1 MKYLAYCLLL
11 LCTWCAGALGQNVSI
26 QARLDRP
33 EIKIGERAA
42 IDLTIRTDDLARTR
56 FYLLQ
61 DSTRGE
67 ERYRVLAFG
76 ATDTIDI
83 GRGVQEIKA
92 QMIVTSFD
100 STLITLPPI
109 VVESPSGQAMTKPLA
124 LNVLSPQVDVSQP
137 ENIRPIVAPWDEP
150 LTLID
155 LLMILFTSWI
165 FYTIAGLLLIA
176 LLIYEYRRRARHPEV
191 VKPEPEA
198 PPVPLLEQ
206 LKAQL
211 ATLDNARL
219 ETQEDFKHYY
229 SFVTDNLRGYL
240 GKRLHFEAMEMTTDE
255 VIETLRSQP
264 LSSEQLARLEHILSG
279 ASFVKFAK
287 SLPTQG
293 DALAMRKASLSLA
306 ESIEATLTAHEAQAK
321 ERKEVKR

>member
-155 LLMILFTSWI
+155 LLMILFSSWI
-165 FYTIAGLLLIA
+165 FYMIAGLLLIA

-211 ATLDNARL
+211 ATLGNARL

-293 DALAMRKASLSLA
+293 DALAMRKDSLSLA

>member
-83 GRGVQEIKA
+83 GHGVQEIKA

-176 LLIYEYRRRARHPEV
+176 LLIYEYRRRARHPEI

-219 ETQEDFKHYY
+219 ETQE
-229 SFVTDNLRGYL
+229 
-240 GKRLHFEAMEMTTDE
+240 MTTDE

-264 LSSEQLARLEHILSG
+264 LSGEQLARLEHILSG

-293 DALAMRKASLSLA
+293 DALSMRKASLSLA

>member
-42 IDLTIRTDDLARTR
+42 IDLTIRTDNLARTR

-211 ATLDNARL
+211 ATLGNARL

-293 DALAMRKASLSLA
+293 DALAMRKDSLSLA

>member
-155 LLMILFTSWI
+155 LLMILFSSWI
-165 FYTIAGLLLIA
+165 FYMIAGLLLIA

-191 VKPEPEA
+191 VKTEPEA

-211 ATLDNARL
+211 ATLGNARL

-293 DALAMRKASLSLA
+293 DALAMRKDSLSLA

>member
-83 GRGVQEIKA
+83 GHGVQEIKA

-124 LNVLSPQVDVSQP
+124 LNVLSPQVDASQP

-191 VKPEPEA
+191 AKPEPEA
-198 PPVPLLEQ
+198 PLVPLLEQ

-264 LSSEQLARLEHILSG
+264 LSGEQLARLEHILSG

>member
-11 LCTWCAGALGQNVSI
+11 LCTWCAEALGQNVSI

-61 DSTRGE
+61 DSTGGE

-83 GRGVQEIKA
+83 GHGVQEIKA

-124 LNVLSPQVDVSQP
+124 LNVISPQVDVSQP
-137 ENIRPIVAPWDEP
+137 ENFRPIVAPWDEP
-150 LTLID
+150 FTLMD
-155 LLMILFTSWI
+155 LLVLIFTSWI

-176 LLIYEYRRRARHPEV
+176 LLIYEYLHRARHPEIV
-191 VKPEPEA
+191 EPEPEA

-211 ATLDNARL
+211 TTLDNAHL

-240 GKRLHFEAMEMTTDE
+240 GKRLHFDAMEMTTDE

-264 LSSEQLARLEHILSG
+264 LGGEQLARLEHILSG

-306 ESIEATLTAHEAQAK
+306 ESIEATLTAYEAQAK

>member
-1 MKYLAYCLLL
+1 
-11 LCTWCAGALGQNVSI
+11 
-26 QARLDRP
+26 
-33 EIKIGERAA
+33 
-42 IDLTIRTDDLARTR
+42 
-56 FYLLQ
+56 
-61 DSTRGE
+61 
-67 ERYRVLAFG
+67 
-76 ATDTIDI
+76 
-83 GRGVQEIKA
+83 
-92 QMIVTSFD
+92 MIVTSFD

-155 LLMILFTSWI
+155 LLMILFSSWI
-165 FYTIAGLLLIA
+165 FYMIAGLLLIA

-211 ATLDNARL
+211 ATLGNARL

-293 DALAMRKASLSLA
+293 DALAMRKDSLSLA

>member
-42 IDLTIRTDDLARTR
+42 IDLTIRTDDIARSR
-56 FYLLQ
+56 VYLLQ

-155 LLMILFTSWI
+155 LLMILFSSWI
-165 FYTIAGLLLIA
+165 FYMIAGLLLIA

-211 ATLDNARL
+211 ATLGNARL
-219 ETQEDFKHYY
+219 ETQEDCKHYY

-293 DALAMRKASLSLA
+293 DALAMRKDSLSLA

>member
-165 FYTIAGLLLIA
+165 FYMIAGLLLIA

-211 ATLDNARL
+211 ATLGNARL

-240 GKRLHFEAMEMTTDE
+240 GKHLHFEAMEMTTDE

-293 DALAMRKASLSLA
+293 DALAMRKDSLSLA